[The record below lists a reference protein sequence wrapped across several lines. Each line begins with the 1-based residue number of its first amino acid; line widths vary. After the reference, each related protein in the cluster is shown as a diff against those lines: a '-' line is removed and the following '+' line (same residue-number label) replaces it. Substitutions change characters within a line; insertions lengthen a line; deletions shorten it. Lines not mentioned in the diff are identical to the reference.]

1 MFNRRFVTCGLAI
14 FLTCSAGA
22 ALAQQYPTKPIRLI
36 VPFGPGST
44 ADTIAR
50 VIGNSVGSDLGQ
62 NVVVDN
68 RPGAGGTIGGAEA
81 ARAAGD
87 GYTLVLGTVA
97 SHAVGPLTMQNVSYD
112 PIANFEPITLIVDAP
127 AIIVVHSSVP
137 ASNLKELIDYIK
149 ANPGMNYTS
158 AGTGTT
164 THIAGEALKLK
175 AGLNMTHVPYKA
187 AGQAISDIVS
197 GQVKMMIYQ
206 IPAVRQH
213 IETGALKA
221 IATTS
226 AKRTRSFPNV
236 PAVAETYP
244 GFDFSAWFG
253 IMAPAQTPKPVVE
266 QLHKSILK
274 AMDTPELKQQLATQG
289 LDPIGLGPDQFRA
302 LIVSALP
309 KWKELIELTGTKAQ

>member
-1 MFNRRFVTCGLAI
+1 MLNRRFVICGLSI
-14 FLTCSAGA
+14 FLTCSFGA
-22 ALAQQYPTKPIRLI
+22 ALAQQYPDKPIRLI

-50 VIGNSVGSDLGQ
+50 VIGNSVGSDLRQ
-62 NVVVDN
+62 NVVIDN

-112 PIANFEPITLIVDAP
+112 PIANFEPVTLIVDAP
-127 AIIVVHSSVP
+127 AIMVVHSSVP
-137 ASNLKELIDYIK
+137 ASNLKEFIDYVK
-149 ANPGMNYTS
+149 ANPGINYTS

-175 AGLNMTHVPYKA
+175 AGINMTHVPYKA
-187 AGQAISDIVS
+187 AGQAISDLVS

-213 IETGALKA
+213 IEKGTLKP

-226 AKRTRSFPNV
+226 EKRTRSFPNV

-253 IMAPAQTPKPVVE
+253 IMAPAGTSKPIVD

-289 LDPIGLGPDQFRA
+289 LDPIGLGPDQFRS

-309 KWKELIELTGTKAQ
+309 KWKELIEQTGTKAQ

>member
-244 GFDFSAWFG
+244 DFDFSAWFG

-274 AMDTPELKQQLATQG
+274 AMDTSELKQQLATQG

>member
-1 MFNRRFVTCGLAI
+1 
-14 FLTCSAGA
+14 
-22 ALAQQYPTKPIRLI
+22 
-36 VPFGPGST
+36 
-44 ADTIAR
+44 
-50 VIGNSVGSDLGQ
+50 
-62 NVVVDN
+62 
-68 RPGAGGTIGGAEA
+68 
-81 ARAAGD
+81 
-87 GYTLVLGTVA
+87 
-97 SHAVGPLTMQNVSYD
+97 MQNVSYD
-112 PIANFEPITLIVDAP
+112 PIANFEPVTLIVDAP
-127 AIIVVHSSVP
+127 AIMVVHSSVP
-137 ASNLKELIDYIK
+137 ASNLKEFIDYVK
-149 ANPGMNYTS
+149 ANPGINYTS

-175 AGLNMTHVPYKA
+175 AGINMTHVPYKA
-187 AGQAISDIVS
+187 AGQAISDLVS

-213 IETGALKA
+213 IEKGTLKP

-226 AKRTRSFPNV
+226 EKRTRSFPNV

-253 IMAPAQTPKPVVE
+253 IMAPAGTSKPIVD

-289 LDPIGLGPDQFRA
+289 LDPIGLGPDQFRS

-309 KWKELIELTGTKAQ
+309 KWKELIEQTGTKAQ